1 MEAAGLVLLV
11 LPARVCWRVPAAGGV
26 GVVGLSAGC
35 GGCLVRLVCAGWFLV
50 GWLWCGGRVLCAAC
64 VLRCVCGCCGVR
76 GVCWLPVAVCWCVRV
91 CVCWWGRG
99 GWWGCAVGF
108 WGGASRWWLC
118 RGWLV
123 ACCCLPLVVPAG
135 FLAGGAAG
143 WVVGGWW
150 LAGVGG
156 LVVICIVDASIFVL
170 CVVIVVVFVW
180 VVLCVCFF
188 GRSVD
193 ALASGADEGRGGLR

>member
-1 MEAAGLVLLV
+1 M
-11 LPARVCWRVPAAGGV
+11 
-26 GVVGLSAGC
+26 GLSAGC
-35 GGCLVRLVCAGWFLV
+35 GGCLVRLVRAGWFLV

-64 VLRCVCGCCGVR
+64 VLRCVWLLWCAGCLLVACGCLLVR
-76 GVCWLPVAVCWCVRV
+76 ACVRV
-91 CVCWWGRG
+91 LVGAG

-123 ACCCLPLVVPAG
+123 ACCCLPSCGSCRLCGWWGP
-135 FLAGGAAG
+135 LG

-170 CVVIVVVFVW
+170 CVFCW
-180 VVLCVCFF
+180 VVLVFWAF
-188 GRSVD
+188 GGCLGIR
-193 ALASGADEGRGGLR
+193 GR